1 MSSQW
6 KVDDPLNQSKVNIH
20 FQAWIRF
27 IIRFR
32 YWVILATALLVVGL
46 FTRLGTLTF
55 DNSNESF
62 LPVNSPL
69 ISDMERFKASFGN
82 EDTLVFAMPLD
93 QTAPEQTLSALTQ
106 LTQDIETSIP
116 FVRQATG
123 IHNLEKMRSVGDGAI
138 VIDAYLSGQE
148 SNTEL
153 LSKIDEISR
162 DEMYKGLFVSSD
174 GQYLG
179 VLVQL
184 HSYPVDEVEP
194 RKSIAPAV
202 KTLLEN
208 DAYRN
213 LGIVAVGDPIFDAE
227 MEQISNDET
236 GKLWLIALALEMLI
250 IAYFT
255 RSVRLTW
262 VPILVMAMANIAVFG
277 LISFIGWKLTFF
289 VTIVPSLI
297 MCIGMADCIHIGCA
311 YQDELACGKSKSDA
325 LISGSAKV
333 ALPCF
338 LTTLTTAIGFLSFQG
353 TEIIP
358 LGQLGVYCAI
368 GVFVALVFSYCLVP
382 SLLSF
387 GAKPISAMNRHKKDW
402 IDISLD
408 KLAESVI
415 RAPKTWAIGF
425 IATSIAMASG
435 IAFVSLDTSPVEN
448 LSPKTQLRQKADFFD
463 KHMGGAMTLD
473 IVLSSN
479 NDTPLLTVDTL
490 SRVESLVAQ
499 VKTNEHVVTARSIV
513 DIVKESNKVLLPEQG
528 AMLPEQQGTLS
539 DFLFLYEM
547 GGGEMLDQF
556 VSFDSKQL
564 RIAIRT
570 RAVSTEQSYQIIQQ
584 VESYVAKTFDAHI
597 DATVTGP
604 IVHIKETSDY
614 LSKGQF
620 DSFVWAFIAISLV
633 LILVLKSWSL
643 GVLSLLPNVLPILV
657 SVGLMGWVDMPLS
670 QSLIIF
676 SPLILGV
683 AVDDTIH
690 FLSRFKVAFDQENN
704 YAESIRYAITKAGR
718 PLVFT
723 TTILSTGFSVL
734 TLSVINESV
743 IFGYMS
749 GVAFSWA
756 LLADLI
762 LLPALLLI
770 FKPMKTENTVTSHN
784 TVQVNR

>member
-6 KVDDPLNQSKVNIH
+6 KLDDPLNQSKINLH
-20 FQAWIRF
+20 FQGWVRF

-32 YWVILATALLVVGL
+32 YWVIFATVLLVMGL
-46 FTRLGTLTF
+46 FTRLDTLTF

-62 LPVNSPL
+62 LPVNSSL
-69 ISDMERFKASFGN
+69 ITDMERFKETFGN
-82 EDTLVFAMPLD
+82 EDTLVLAMPIS
-93 QTAPEQTLSALTQ
+93 QTEPETTVARLNQ
-106 LTQDIETSIP
+106 LTQDLETSVP
-116 FVRQATG
+116 YVRAATG
-123 IHNLEKMRSVGDGAI
+123 INNLEKMRSVGEGAI
-138 VIDAYLSGQE
+138 VIDTYLSGTE
-148 SNTEL
+148 SRSQL
-153 LSKIDEISR
+153 LEKVRQLSQDGL
-162 DEMYKGLFVSSD
+162 YQGLFVSGD

-179 VLVQL
+179 VLVEL
-184 HSYPVDEVEP
+184 YAYPADEVDP
-194 RKSIAPAV
+194 RKNIAPAIN
-202 KTLLEN
+202 TLLEK
-208 DAYRN
+208 DTYRD

-236 GKLWLIALALEMLI
+236 GTLWLIALVLEMLI

-262 VPILVMAMANIAVFG
+262 VPILVMALANIAVFG

-311 YQDELACGKSKSDA
+311 YQDELVSGKSKNEA
-325 LISGSAKV
+325 LVSGSAKV

-358 LGQLGVYCAI
+358 IGQLGVYCAI

-387 GAKPISAMNRHKKDW
+387 GSKPISAMNRHKKDW
-402 IDISLD
+402 IDVSLE
-408 KLAESVI
+408 KMAESVI
-415 RAPKTWAIGF
+415 RAPKAWAAGF
-425 IATSIAMASG
+425 LATSLAMAAG
-435 IAFVSLDTSPVEN
+435 IAFVSLDTSPIEN
-448 LSPKTQLRQKADFFD
+448 LSPRTELRQKADFID
-463 KHMGGAMTLD
+463 QHMGGAMTLD

-490 SRVESLVAQ
+490 TRVETLVAQ
-499 VKTNEHVVTARSIV
+499 LKGNPHVVTARSIV
-513 DIVKESNKVLLPEQG
+513 DIVKESNRVLLPEQG
-528 AMLPEQQGTLS
+528 AEIPTEQGTLT

-556 VSFDSKQL
+556 VSFDSKQI
-564 RIAIRT
+564 RIAVRT
-570 RAVSTEQSYQIIQQ
+570 RAVSTEQSYEIMQQ
-584 VESYVAKTFDAHI
+584 VESYVAETFDPHVTAS
-597 DATVTGP
+597 VTGP

-614 LSKGQF
+614 LSKGQL
-620 DSFVWAFIAISLV
+620 DSFLWAFLAISLV
-633 LILVLKSWSL
+633 LVVVLKSWSL
-643 GVLSLLPNVLPILV
+643 GLLSLLPNVLPILV
-657 SVGLMGWVDMPLS
+657 SVGLMGWMDMPLS

-690 FLSRFKVAFDQENN
+690 FLSRFKVAFDQEGD
-704 YAESIRYAITKAGR
+704 YAEAIRYAITKAGR

-749 GVAFSWA
+749 GMAFSWA

-770 FKPMKTENTVTSHN
+770 FKPLKTTQPLKTAHAN
-784 TVQVNR
+784 Q

>member
-6 KVDDPLNQSKVNIH
+6 KLDDPLNQSKLNLH
-20 FQAWIRF
+20 FQKWVRF

-32 YWVILATALLVVGL
+32 YWVILATVLLVVGL
-46 FTRLGTLTF
+46 FTRLETLEF

-62 LPVNSPL
+62 LPVSSSL
-69 ISDMERFKASFGN
+69 ISDMERFKATFGN
-82 EDTLVFAMPLD
+82 EDTLVFAMPISQED
-93 QTAPEQTLSALTQ
+93 PEKTISQLNQ
-106 LTQDIETSIP
+106 LTRDLETSVP
-116 FVRQATG
+116 YVRAATG
-123 IHNLEKMRSVGDGAI
+123 INNLEKMRSVGEGAI
-138 VIDAYLSGQE
+138 VIDAYLSGKE
-148 SNTEL
+148 SKEQLLAKITQ
-153 LSKIDEISR
+153 LSKDEL
-162 DEMYKGLFVSSD
+162 YQGLFVSGD
-174 GQYLG
+174 ARYLG
-179 VLVQL
+179 VLVEL
-184 HSYPVDEVEP
+184 YAYPEGEVDP
-194 RKSIAPAV
+194 RKKIAPAV
-202 KTLLEN
+202 NALLEK
-208 DAYRN
+208 DTYKD

-236 GKLWLIALALEMLI
+236 GTLWLIALVLQMLI

-262 VPILVMAMANIAVFG
+262 VPILVMALANVAVFG

-311 YQDELACGKSKSDA
+311 YQDELASGKSKNEA
-325 LISGSAKV
+325 LVSGSAKV

-358 LGQLGVYCAI
+358 IGQLGVYCAI
-368 GVFVALVFSYCLVP
+368 GVFVALIFSYCLVP

-387 GAKPISAMNRHKKDW
+387 GTKPISAMNRHKKDW
-402 IDISLD
+402 IDVSLD

-415 RAPKTWAIGF
+415 KSPKAWAVGF
-425 IATSIAMASG
+425 LASSLAMSAG
-435 IAFVSLDTSPVEN
+435 ILFVSLDTSPIEN
-448 LSPKTQLRQKADFFD
+448 LSTRTELRQKADFID
-463 KHMGGAMTLD
+463 QNMGGAMTLD

-479 NDTPLLTVDTL
+479 NNTPILTVDTL
-490 SRVESLVAQ
+490 NRVEQLVAELEKNQ
-499 VKTNEHVVTARSIV
+499 HVVTARSIV
-513 DIVKESNKVLLPEQG
+513 DIVKESNQVLLPEQG
-528 AMLPEQQGTLS
+528 AVLPIEQGTLS

-547 GGGEMLDQF
+547 GGGELLDQF
-556 VSFDSKQL
+556 VSFDSKQI
-564 RIAIRT
+564 RIAVRT
-570 RAVSTEQSYQIIQQ
+570 RAVSTEQSYDIIKQ
-584 VESYVAKTFDAHI
+584 VELHVENTFDSHI
-597 DATVTGP
+597 DASVTGP

-614 LSKGQF
+614 LSKGQLH
-620 DSFVWAFIAISLV
+620 SFVWAFIAISLV
-633 LILVLKSWSL
+633 LVVVLKSWSL

-657 SVGLMGWVDMPLS
+657 SVGLMGWLDMPLS

-690 FLSRFKVAFDQENN
+690 FLSRFKVAFNQEGN
-704 YAESIRYAITKAGR
+704 YEDAIRYAVTKAGR

-734 TLSVINESV
+734 TLSVLNESV

-749 GVAFSWA
+749 GMAFSWA

-770 FKPMKTENTVTSHN
+770 FKPLKATQTLNTA
-784 TVQVNR
+784 QANR